1 MCSRGEDTSVQLLR
15 TALRVLHSCHRFIT
29 HKSAAVGVWGL
40 NNSAPRHFCSFK
52 QAKRELHTALGWREV
67 QRYRPPFPEQE
78 MLITPH
84 LDRNW
89 WHEWQSRVNREIASL
104 HFPFSSAGTEARLH
118 IELTPCLLE
127 PVPDGYILS
136 DNEITKGYV

>member
-1 MCSRGEDTSVQLLR
+1 MKQRDTSVQLLR

-29 HKSAAVGVWGL
+29 HKPAAVGVWGL

-52 QAKRELHTALGWREV
+52 QAKRELQSALGWGEV

-78 MLITPH
+78 MLVTPH

-89 WHEWQSRVNREIASL
+89 WHEWQSRANCEIASL
-104 HFPFSSAGTEARLH
+104 HFPFSSAGTEARPH
-118 IELTPCLLE
+118 IELAPCLLE
-127 PVPDGYILS
+127 PMPDGYISS